1 MNQESR
7 YADAMNWGHLSHK
20 SNGTWADKGQH
31 VYRVRFA
38 DTGKC
43 SYMGRHLLSI
53 PRALTL
59 IPSTAGRSTDAIEQA
74 DRSERKSV
82 AFLLKQISF
91 LTCLLVLLHQVRKEI
106 CCLPSQTVLESSIG
120 ISKKLIRNRKPQ
132 TLTWILRFGFT
143 SVQSPTG
150 WQRNTHLK
158 N

>member
-82 AFLLKQISF
+82 AFLLKQCLSPASASARSSSETENLRLWLGFLDLASLQYNPPLVDRETPISR
-91 LTCLLVLLHQVRKEI
+91 TRRRGAQKQPMSKRVLLIIVR
-106 CCLPSQTVLESSIG
+106 
-120 ISKKLIRNRKPQ
+120 R
-132 TLTWILRFGFT
+132 
-143 SVQSPTG
+143 
-150 WQRNTHLK
+150 
-158 N
+158 